1 MSRRAFTLY
10 TPEQRLKV
18 AKEVAAL
25 PQYSRVE
32 IKGPVRTLKQNSKL
46 WPMLT
51 DVADQA
57 TWNGERLTEEEWK
70 DMFTGAVK
78 VAGGGVRAV
87 PGLEGG
93 IMLLGLHTSD
103 MTVEEMADLLTYITQ
118 WGDEHGVVWSDPK
131 EQSEA
136 AQGARGANNLARV
149 AA

>member
-1 MSRRAFTLY
+1 MARQTYTLY
-10 TPEQRLKV
+10 EPEQRLKV
-18 AKEVAAL
+18 AKIVAAL
-25 PQYSRVE
+25 PKFSRVE
-32 IKGPVRTLKQNSKL
+32 IKGPVRTVTQNSKL

-51 DVADQA
+51 DIAEQA
-57 TWNGERLTEEEWK
+57 TWGGEKLSEVEWK

-103 MTVEEMADLLTYITQ
+103 MTVEEMADLITYMIK
-118 WGDEHGVVWSDPK
+118 WGDEHGVTWSDPA
-131 EQSEA
+131 E
-136 AQGARGANNLARV
+136 RRV